1 MFCNNCGVQVRIN
14 SKFCPS
20 CGQKLNFRSQD
31 SINPPKTAALSIS
44 QAPTITDDMER
55 KRLFG
60 SIPEKNQSVPS
71 ASISHTQLNN
81 DENLFSQV
89 KRSAKKEMIGGLIA
103 CVVGIAITWGSY
115 ALASGGGTYFITWGP
130 ILFGAI
136 AFFKGLFD
144 WFNHK
149 TVANNIKNK
158 SR

>member
-1 MFCNNCGVQVRIN
+1 MFCNNCGVQVKTD

-20 CGQKLNFRSQD
+20 CGQKLNFPSQ
-31 SINPPKTAALSIS
+31 NPPKATAPSIS
-44 QAPTITDDMER
+44 QSSTITTGMER

-60 SIPEKNQSVPS
+60 NSPEKDQDLSFVSEN
-71 ASISHTQLNN
+71 HTQLND
-81 DENLFSQV
+81 DENLLSQV

-115 ALASGGGTYFITWGP
+115 ALASGGGTYFVTWGP

-136 AFFKGLFD
+136 YFFKGLYN
-144 WFNHK
+144 WLNPRV
-149 TVANNIKNK
+149 VANNIKSK